1 MGMDFVKYHGLGN
14 DFVLIDNRDR
24 PDLAIPPAAVPA
36 WCDRHRGIG
45 ADGVL
50 FLGQRDGFYQMRLIN
65 ADGSE
70 AEMCGNGVRCL
81 AKFMQELGIPPEG
94 NRYRVQTGAGL
105 RELFLEPDGQIT
117 VDMGAPRLP
126 AAEIPTTLVA
136 PEERAIAVP
145 LTVAA
150 REWSVTA
157 VSMGNPH
164 AVVFVAD
171 VEAIDLATIGPQFET
186 HPAFPQRVNTEFV
199 QVLARDRLRV
209 RVWERGAG
217 ATQAC
222 GTGACATVVA
232 AVLTDRAERECTVEL
247 PGGDLRIRWDE
258 PTVWMTGPAVRV
270 FAGTR

>member
-1 MGMDFVKYHGLGN
+1 MGIDFVKYHGLGN
-14 DFVLIDNRDR
+14 DFVLIDHRDR
-24 PDLAIPPAAVPA
+24 PDLGIEPEAVPA

-50 FLGQRDGFYQMRLIN
+50 FLGQRDGIYQMRLIN

-81 AKFMQELGIPPEG
+81 AKFMQELGIAPEG
-94 NRYRVQTGAGL
+94 NQYRVQTGAGL
-105 RELFLEPDGQIT
+105 RELFVEPDGQIT
-117 VDMGAPRLP
+117 VDMGPPRLQ

-136 PEERAIAVP
+136 PAERAIAVP
-145 LTVAA
+145 LPVAD

-171 VEAIDLATIGPQFET
+171 VGALDLAAIGPQFET

-199 QVLARDRLRV
+199 QVLARDRLRM

-232 AVLTDRAERECTVEL
+232 AVLTDRADRECTVEL

-258 PTVWMTGPAVRV
+258 HTVWMTGPAVRV

>member
-1 MGMDFVKYHGLGN
+1 MGIDFVKYHGLGN
-14 DFVLIDNRDR
+14 DFILIDNRGQR
-24 PDLAIPPAAVPA
+24 PWRVTPEEAPA
-36 WCDRHRGIG
+36 WCDRHRGVG

-50 FLGQRDGFYQMRLIN
+50 LLGQRDEVYQMRLFN

-81 AKFMQELGIPPEG
+81 AKFMQELGIPPIE
-94 NRYRVQTGAGL
+94 NRYRVETAAGL

-117 VDMGAPRLP
+117 VDMGSPRLS
-126 AAEIPTTLVA
+126 AADVPTTLVPPA
-136 PEERAIAVP
+136 ERAIAVP
-145 LTVAA
+145 LTVAG
-150 REWSVTA
+150 REWLVTA

-171 VEAIDLATIGPQFET
+171 VGAIDVATVGPQFET
-186 HPAFPQRVNTEFV
+186 HPVFPQRVNTEFV
-199 QVLARDRLRV
+199 QVLARDRLRL

-232 AVLTDRAERECTVEL
+232 AVLTDRGDRVCTVEL
-247 PGGDLRIRWDE
+247 PGGELRIRWE
-258 PTVWMTGPAVRV
+258 ETVWMTGPAVRV